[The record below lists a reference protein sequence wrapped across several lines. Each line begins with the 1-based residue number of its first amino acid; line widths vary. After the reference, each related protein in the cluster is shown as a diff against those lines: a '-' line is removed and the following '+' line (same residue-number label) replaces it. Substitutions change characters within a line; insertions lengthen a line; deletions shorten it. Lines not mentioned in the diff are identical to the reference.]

1 MLIPEIDTI
10 SPLLRD
16 GEVDINAEKF
26 PFLLLVNT
34 TLLNVSVFVSIDVIF
49 LPFNSLTDTLNPP
62 PFVSVLSN
70 SAVFPIL

>member
-1 MLIPEIDTI
+1 MDTI
-10 SPLLRD
+10 SPVLRG

-26 PFLLLVNT
+26 PFLFLVNT

-62 PFVSVLSN
+62 PLVSVLSN

>member
-1 MLIPEIDTI
+1 MPEIDTI

-16 GEVDINAEKF
+16 CEVDINAEKF
-26 PFLLLVNT
+26 PFLFLVNT

-62 PFVSVLSN
+62 PLVLVLSN

>member
-1 MLIPEIDTI
+1 MPEIDTI

-26 PFLLLVNT
+26 PFLFLVNT

-62 PFVSVLSN
+62 PLVLVLSN

>member
-1 MLIPEIDTI
+1 MPEIDTI

-26 PFLLLVNT
+26 PFLFLVNT

-62 PFVSVLSN
+62 PLVLVLSN
-70 SAVFPIL
+70 SAVSPIL